1 MALAR
6 FNLYFLSWAHLLSS
20 RSKTKSCMWWTRS
33 TEIAAISVFT
43 ILYFYLLL
51 YLSIPTWWD
60 RAVFLLISHVVT
72 MPLHVQIT
80 LSHWG
85 TQHSWVGGAILS

>member
-6 FNLYFLSWAHLLSS
+6 FNLYFLSLAHLLSS
-20 RSKTKSCMWWTRS
+20 RSKTKSCMWWTRPI
-33 TEIAAISVFT
+33 EIAAISVFT
-43 ILYFYLLL
+43 VLYFYLLL
-51 YLSIPTWWD
+51 YRSIPTCWD

-85 TQHSWVGGAILS
+85 T